1 MDIVHDTSGG
11 MAVMRLSGRLDTST
25 SAGVEKTILEQLAAP
40 GSRALLDMRN
50 VVYVSSAG
58 LRVVLVAAK
67 RAKTVQGG
75 LALFGL
81 QPSVQEVFDL
91 SGFSRILTIAP
102 DELAAR
108 GAIAG

>member
-58 LRVVLVAAK
+58 LRVVLVACLCRVAVVGTRIPIL
-67 RAKTVQGG
+67 RAM
-75 LALFGL
+75 FRR
-81 QPSVQEVFDL
+81 D
-91 SGFSRILTIAP
+91 
-102 DELAAR
+102 
-108 GAIAG
+108 